1 MVAKSFPCLYK
12 GYSHNQKSYYWI
24 YKMLVSIN
32 SLTNSI
38 YDAS

>member
-12 GYSHNQKSYYWI
+12 GYSHNQKSYWI
-24 YKMLVSIN
+24 YNMLVSIN